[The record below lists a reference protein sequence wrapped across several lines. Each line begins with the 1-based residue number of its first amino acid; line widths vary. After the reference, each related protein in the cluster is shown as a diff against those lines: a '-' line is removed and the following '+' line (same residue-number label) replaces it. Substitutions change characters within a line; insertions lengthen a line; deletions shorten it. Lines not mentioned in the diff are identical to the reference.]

1 MRLYKS
7 ILFVFS
13 SLHIISQTPNW
24 QWAKNAGNTASENA
38 SGIATDNL
46 GNSYVCGYY
55 FSSSFTIG
63 TATLTNNGNYD
74 LYIAKYDNSGNP
86 IWARSFGGTFDDNA
100 NAVAIDASGNVYV
113 TGFFISPTMVCGT
126 TTLTNSAAG
135 DIFILKFDSSGNL
148 IWAKNMGDGGTNQ
161 GNAIATD
168 GSGNVFI
175 TGQYNSTTLTFGTYT
190 LTSNGNDDMFVAKYD
205 GNGNVMWA
213 LSAGD
218 NFSDVGNG
226 ITCDATGNVFV
237 TGYFKSST
245 MALGTTTLVN
255 ASATSADLF
264 VLKLSNNGT
273 ILTAN
278 STGDIFDE
286 IGYGITAD
294 VTGNVIMTGAY
305 FSPTLTIGTSTLTNY
320 GSRDVLTIKC
330 DNSCNFI
337 WARGAGGN
345 SDDYGYGIDTDA
357 SGNIYVNGHN
367 HSFLFTHGTYTV
379 SMMGGVG
386 DGFLAAFSSAG
397 TALWLDDMGG
407 GGDDGWNALS
417 TDGAGNLYCAGYFA
431 STSVTLGTTNLVSGG
446 SADLLLAKANTS
458 NGMVYYGAESDN
470 VFSLYPNP
478 SSGEFF
484 VKPLRPSDRIKV
496 EVYNSVGHLVY
507 IEESTDALNKVGLSG
522 SAAGMYFVR
531 LTTDNTSYTKKLI
544 LN

>member
-7 ILFVFS
+7 ILFVFL
-13 SLHIISQTPNW
+13 SLQIMSQTANW
-24 QWAKNAGNTASENA
+24 QWAKNAGSTASENA
-38 SGIATDNL
+38 SGIATDNI

-63 TATLTNNGNYD
+63 STTLTNNGNYD
-74 LYIAKYDNSGNP
+74 LLIAKYDNSGNP
-86 IWARSFGGTFDDNA
+86 IWAKSFGGAYDDNA
-100 NAVAIDASGNVYV
+100 NAIAIDGSGNVYI
-113 TGFFISPTMVCGT
+113 TGYFISPTMVCGT
-126 TTLTNSAAG
+126 TTLTNSGAG
-135 DIFILKFDSSGNL
+135 DIFILKFDASGNL
-148 IWAKNMGDGGTNQ
+148 IWAKNMGDGGSNQ
-161 GNAIATD
+161 GNAITTD
-168 GSGNVFI
+168 GSGNVFV
-175 TGQYNSTTLTFGTYT
+175 TGLFNSTTLTLGTFT
-190 LTSNGNDDMFVAKYD
+190 LTSNGNDDMFVTKLDA
-205 GNGNVMWA
+205 NGNVIWA

-218 NFSDVGNG
+218 NFSDAGNG
-226 ITCDATGNVFV
+226 ITCDAAGNVFV

-264 VLKLSNNGT
+264 VLKLSNSGT
-273 ILTAN
+273 VLNAN
-278 STGDIFDE
+278 STGDMFDE

-294 VTGNVIMTGAY
+294 ATGNVILTGAY

-330 DNSCNFI
+330 DNTCNFI

-386 DGFLAAFSSAG
+386 DGFLAAYSSAG
-397 TALWLDDMGG
+397 TALWLDDVGG

-446 SADLLLAKANTS
+446 SADLLLAKINTS
-458 NGMVYYGAESDN
+458 NGIADLDTQEDH
-470 VFSLYPNP
+470 VFISYPNP
-478 SSGEFF
+478 TSGEFF
-484 VKPLRPSDRIKV
+484 IKILQQ
-496 EVYNSVGHLVY
+496 ESLEKLEIYNSVGHLVY
-507 IEESTDALNKVGLSG
+507 KAESTEALNKVDLSG

-531 LTTDNTSYTKKLI
+531 LTIDNTSYIKKLI